1 MCYDDMIFRVF
12 IGPMEKNLSFCQNL
26 LKIFCIDFHIL
37 MGYFIGQEQ
46 KKYDWLCR
54 QDPAVVKAKKYNKD
68 KELAVITTHV
78 NADFDALASMLAA
91 QKLYPDALVVFP
103 GSQEKNLKNFFI
115 NSMAYLFNMVDIND
129 IDFSKVKRLILVD
142 TRQRGRIGKLI
153 DVLENSDI
161 EIHIYDHHPPT
172 SNDIKGSLEVHGK
185 TGANV
190 TILTEI
196 IKEKKFGISPD
207 EATIMCLGLYEDTG
221 SFTFPSTTERD
232 FLAAAFLLSK
242 GANLNIV
249 SDLIARELSPEQVVL
264 LNDMIQAVT
273 RYNINGIEV
282 VVTSVTLEKYMPD
295 FAFLVQKMVKMENI
309 DAIFAIA
316 RMENKIYV
324 VARSRIN
331 EVDVGA
337 ILADIGGG
345 GHAYAAAASIK
356 GETLAQTETRLIQFL
371 YEKVKARRQAKD
383 LMSSPAIS
391 ISPDVLCKKAQNI
404 ITRYNLNALVV
415 TEKGDA
421 TEELRGYITR
431 QVIEKALY
439 HKLDQVPVKE
449 YMTTEVA
456 TVGPDAD
463 LPEIQEKI
471 IDNKQRILPVMQ
483 GATIIGVI
491 TRTDLLNILVGQ
503 SEPKSEISPDPL
515 KGSAHARTRNV
526 VRFMKERLSADLI
539 KRLQQIGE
547 VAQDIGCEAFVVGG
561 FVRDL
566 FLYRKNEDLDIVIE
580 GEGIAFAGEYAK
592 LVGARIHT
600 HEKFGTAVIIFPDG
614 FKIDVASA
622 RMEYY
627 KFPAAL
633 PVVEMS
639 SIKLDMY
646 RRDFTINTLAIQ
658 LNPDKFGTLIDFF
671 AARKDIKE
679 KIIRILH
686 NLSFV
691 EDPTRVFR
699 AIRFEQRFEFTIGKL
714 TAGLISNAVTMDFFR
729 GLSGKRV
736 FTELRII
743 MEEKNPVAAITRLND
758 FDLLKVIHP
767 SITLDKNFI
776 SLLNSV
782 KEVLSWHDL
791 LFLDESYKQW
801 IVFFLVLINQCNA
814 KRTGDICR
822 RFELAPQYV
831 KIFCIER
838 FEADRCGTR
847 LERNLSVSDSVLY
860 RKLTGFRTELILY
873 MMAAARQQA
882 VKKAIS
888 HFFTDL
894 RRTGIS
900 LKGRDLKKMKL
911 KPGPVYRQV
920 LAAVLDAKLDRKLKT
935 KKDEID
941 FARHYIETH
950 PSPV

>member
-1 MCYDDMIFRVF
+1 V
-12 IGPMEKNLSFCQNL
+12 
-26 LKIFCIDFHIL
+26 
-37 MGYFIGQEQ
+37 
-46 KKYDWLCR
+46 
-54 QDPAVVKAKKYNKD
+54 AKEIRDSKH
-68 KELAVITTHV
+68 KEMSVITTHV

-115 NSMAYLFNMVDIND
+115 NSMAYLFNMADISD
-129 IDFSKVKRLILVD
+129 IDFSEVGQLILVD
-142 TRQRGRIGKLI
+142 TRQRGRIGRLT
-153 DVLENSDI
+153 DLLDRPHI
-161 EIHIYDHHPPT
+161 EIHIYDHHPPKG
-172 SNDIKGSLEVHGK
+172 NDIKGSLEVHGK

-196 IKEKKFGISPD
+196 IKEREVRISPD

-242 GANLNIV
+242 GANLNVV

-264 LNDMIQAVT
+264 LNDMIQAIT
-273 RYNINGIEV
+273 RYNISGIEII
-282 VVTSVTLEKYMPD
+282 VTSITLERYMPD

-309 DAIFAIA
+309 DAIFAVA

-337 ILADIGGG
+337 ILAEIGGG
-345 GHAYAAAASIK
+345 GHPYAAAASIK
-356 GETLAQTETRLIQFL
+356 KETLAQTEAKLIQIL

-391 ISPDVLCKKAQNI
+391 INADVTCKKAQNI
-404 ITRYNLNALVV
+404 ITRYNLNALLV
-415 TEKGDA
+415 TDKVDA
-421 TEELRGYITR
+421 TEEFRGYITR

-439 HKLDQVPVKE
+439 HKLDQVPIRD

-463 LPEIQEKI
+463 LLEIQEKI
-471 IDNKQRILPVMQ
+471 IDHKQRILPVMQ
-483 GATIIGVI
+483 GANIIGVI

-503 SEPKSEISPDPL
+503 SEVKSDISPDPF

-547 VAQDIGCEAFVVGG
+547 VADDIGCEAFVVGG

-566 FLYRKNEDLDIVIE
+566 FLYRQDEDLDIVIE
-580 GEGIAFAGEYAK
+580 GEGIAFARKYAK
-592 LVGARIHT
+592 LVGARVHT

-639 SIKLDMY
+639 SIKLDLY

-714 TAGLISNAVTMDFFR
+714 TAGLISNAVAMDFFR

-736 FTELRII
+736 FTELRLI
-743 MEEKNPVAAITRLND
+743 MEEKNSASAIMRLND

-767 SITLDKNFI
+767 SITLDKIFI
-776 SLLNSV
+776 AHLKSV
-782 KEVLSWHDL
+782 KEILSWHDL
-791 LFLDESYKQW
+791 LFLDEVYKKW
-801 IVFFLVLINQCNA
+801 IVFFLVVINQCNA
-814 KRTGDICR
+814 KRTQEICR
-822 RFELAPQYV
+822 RFELAPEYE
-831 KIFCIER
+831 KIFCVER
-838 FEADRCGTR
+838 FEADKCGSW
-847 LERNLSVSDSVLY
+847 LERNQRVSDSVLY
-860 RKLTGFRTELILY
+860 RKLSGFRTELILY
-873 MMAAARQQA
+873 LMAATRKQA
-882 VKKAIS
+882 VKKSIS
-888 HFFTDL
+888 HFFTNL

-911 KPGPVYRQV
+911 TPGPVYRQV
-920 LAAVLDAKLDRKLKT
+920 LSAVLDAKLDGKLKT
-935 KKDEID
+935 KEDEIA
-941 FARHYIETH
+941 FAHHYVETH
-950 PSPV
+950 RYI